1 MRIPSISKLVFYW
14 IPAAA
19 MLVGYPFIGYDII
32 AGGFEI
38 HGDQLISMQFLEG
51 TYLYIIHHLL
61 SFIPVFFF
69 GIVLNWFDYRNAVWK
84 ELLVPLVMM
93 ALIFIAW
100 DILFTALGVWR
111 FNPSYIQG
119 VSIINL
125 PWEEV
130 CWFFII
136 PFCSLFVYQ
145 IVKIRWSNPW
155 GSARTLQFVLLVVL
169 FGMYLLNMDRIYS
182 ATSLSMTISMIGLSL
197 IVHWKGFGL
206 FIASFLL
213 LLIPM
218 GLFNGM
224 LTGLLTKE
232 ALVQYNSAEF
242 GGIRIL
248 SFPIE
253 DIGFG
258 FSFLIGILLLSDFIK
273 HRLSAD
279 YTLTK

>member
-1 MRIPSISKLVFYW
+1 M
-14 IPAAA
+14 
-19 MLVGYPFIGYDII
+19 YPFLGFEII
-32 AGGFEI
+32 SGGFESK
-38 HGDQLISMQFLEG
+38 GNQLVEIPFLQSNH
-51 TYLYIIHHLL
+51 LYIIHHLL
-61 SFIPVFFF
+61 SFVPVFFF
-69 GIVLNWFDYRNAVWK
+69 GIILNWFGYRNIIWE
-84 ELLVPLVMM
+84 ELLVPLVLLAM
-93 ALIFIAW
+93 IFIAW
-100 DILFTALGVWR
+100 DILFTFLGVWR
-111 FNPSYIQG
+111 FNPAYIQG
-119 VSIINL
+119 GTIINL

-145 IVKIRWSNPW
+145 IVKLRWQKPW
-155 GSARTLQFVLLVVL
+155 GAIRTIQLVIMLVL
-169 FGMYLLNMDRIYS
+169 FGMYLLNIDRIYT

-197 IVHWKGFGL
+197 LVEWKRFGL
-206 FIASFLL
+206 FIASFLI

-258 FSFLIGILLLSDFIK
+258 FSFFIGILLLSDFIK
-273 HRLSAD
+273 HRLSGN

>member
-111 FNPSYIQG
+111 FNPAYIQG

-197 IVHWKGFGL
+197 IVNWKGFGL

-258 FSFLIGILLLSDFIK
+258 FGFLIGILLLSDFIK

>member
-32 AGGFEI
+32 AGGFVI

-100 DILFTALGVWR
+100 DILFTSLGVWR

-136 PFCSLFVYQ
+136 PFCSLLVYQ

-197 IVHWKGFGL
+197 IVNWKGFGL

-248 SFPIE
+248 SFPTG

>member
-111 FNPSYIQG
+111 FNPAYIQG

-197 IVHWKGFGL
+197 IVNWKGFGL

>member
-100 DILFTALGVWR
+100 DILFTSLGVWR

-119 VSIINL
+119 GKISNL

-197 IVHWKGFGL
+197 IVNWKGFGL

>member
-111 FNPSYIQG
+111 FNPAYIQG

-125 PWEEV
+125 PWAEV

-197 IVHWKGFGL
+197 IVNWKGFGL

>member
-100 DILFTALGVWR
+100 DILFTSLGVWR

-182 ATSLSMTISMIGLSL
+182 ATSISMTISMIGLSL
-197 IVHWKGFGL
+197 IVNWKGFGL

-258 FSFLIGILLLSDFIK
+258 FSFLIGIILLSDFIK
-273 HRLSAD
+273 HRLSTD

>member
-100 DILFTALGVWR
+100 DILFTSLGVWR
-111 FNPSYIQG
+111 FNPSYLQG
-119 VSIINL
+119 GSIINL

-197 IVHWKGFGL
+197 IVNWKGFGL

>member
-1 MRIPSISKLVFYW
+1 LRNPSIFKIAFYW

-19 MLVGYPFIGYDII
+19 MLVGYPFIGFDII
-32 AGGFEI
+32 AGGFESQ
-38 HGDQLISMQFLEG
+38 GNQLVAMQFLEG
-51 TYLYIIHHLL
+51 NYLYIIHHLL

-69 GIVLNWFDYRNAVWK
+69 GIVLNWFDYRNAIWK
-84 ELLVPLVMM
+84 ELLVPLGMM

-100 DILFTALGVWR
+100 DILFTSLGVWR
-111 FNPSYIQG
+111 FNPAYIQG
-119 VSIINL
+119 GKISNL

-145 IVKIRWSNPW
+145 IVKLRWSKPW

-169 FGMYLLNMDRIYS
+169 FGLYIMNMDRIYS
-182 ATSLSMTISMIGLSL
+182 ATSISMTISMIGLSL
-197 IVHWKGFGL
+197 IVNWKGFGL

-224 LTGLLTKE
+224 LTGLFTKE
-232 ALVQYNSAEF
+232 ALVHYNYVEF
-242 GGIRIL
+242 GGNRFL
-248 SFPIE
+248 NFPIE

-258 FSFLIGILLLSDFIK
+258 FSFLIGIILLSDFIK
-273 HRLSAD
+273 HRLSTD

>member
-100 DILFTALGVWR
+100 DILFTSLGVWR

-197 IVHWKGFGL
+197 IVNWKGFGL